1 MLNKKYTMEE
11 FKEKFKE
18 AEKKA
23 LDAIINDEKIN
34 EKKDPMFLMTISLTT
49 MLGISKLKEILF
61 EEEKTN
67 E

>member
-23 LDAIINDEKIN
+23 LDAIINDEKFN
-34 EKKDPMFLMTISLTT
+34 EKKDPMFLMTVSLTT

-61 EEEKTN
+61 EEETTN